1 MLTVGSPGR
10 HMNRIHLIVH
20 GRVQGVGFRHFVTRE
35 ARALDLAGTVRNR
48 PDGTVEVE
56 AEGGPGAL
64 AQLVAAVRRGP
75 IGARV
80 EHVEEGLSEGAPRH
94 RGFHSA

>member
-1 MLTVGSPGR
+1 MQ
-10 HMNRIHLIVH
+10 RIHLVVH

-35 ARALDLAGTVRNR
+35 ARALGLAGSVRNR
-48 PDGTVEVE
+48 PDGSVEVE

-64 AQLVAAVRRGP
+64 AELAAAVRRGP
-75 IGARV
+75 PGARV
-80 EHVEEGLSEGAPRH
+80 EQVVEDVSEGPPRH